1 MANYSALY
9 QNICTYNFSNPY
21 SSRLWSRYKPDNY
34 YETPTGGAAV
44 AAPYTQKQLD
54 ERRKCEILKYTK
66 NSSKMT
72 KNEQFAAAARGT
84 LLPKRGFAIQTDTVT
99 NSNVAGLQQFGN
111 RLICPTPVTRC
122 SLTTD
127 CNVPGRPVALCYDSA
142 VPLYNYV
149 RTYEYKAG
157 EVLQSRIPTTALS
170 APNDLVLVGGDKQI
184 TATWSPPDK
193 DELGTYGGAAI
204 AGYRIAYSTDR
215 STWTSISGTNA
226 ALVPPRV
233 PIAGLGKNDVYA
245 GTTCTITG
253 LSNNR
258 AYYVKIDSV
267 NALNNSSAFPALSS
281 TTTFMVPSKPLN
293 VTAVGDTTSN
303 TVNNADKTS
312 IIMSWSAPFYNG
324 GTPITG
330 YAVDYSSNRHTWF
343 AKPVVLVG
351 PDSAPQTS
359 GLAYDAATGTY
370 SYQFS
375 GSLESATHILTKRT
389 YYVRVSA
396 INLVIAEDALP
407 APHSPII
414 TVNTLTVPSAV
425 TNIYATT
432 GTAKGQITVLWN
444 EPATTGGSPIQ
455 HYTVTYYEE
464 ADTNKISILGG
475 TIIPPQTSLVVSN
488 LSIGTRYIFSVV
500 AHNSVY
506 ESVASTVSA
515 RTNMAPGMPIGLKTA
530 VVNGEIILSF
540 MIDDNGGADIAYY
553 IVSLTTTSP
562 DSADT
567 VIWTQYEYAKS
578 GAGGNASTGR
588 VVLNLM
594 TSSLTSGIALPSTAF
609 STKITYYFRVAAT
622 NTLYV
627 AVPGVSSPASSSV
640 FATIIVAPAPPTN
653 VVLIFDL
660 TGNQISWNA
669 PVDTGGEV
677 ASKIGYIIQYS
688 SSQGEPKVWIWYNT
702 VNNQITTTTITIPT
716 LRPNTNY
723 FFKIYAVNS
732 IGISV
737 PTEVYNATTINAII

>member
-99 NSNVAGLQQFGN
+99 NSNVAGLQQIGN

-127 CNVPGRPVALCYDSA
+127 CNVPGAPIELCYDPT

-157 EVLQSRIPTTALS
+157 EVLRSRIPTTALS
-170 APNDLVLVGGDKQI
+170 APNDLVLVGGNKQI
-184 TATWSPPDK
+184 IATWSPPDK
-193 DELGTYGGAAI
+193 DELNTYGGAAMT
-204 AGYRIAYSTDR
+204 GYRIAYSTDR
-215 STWTSISGTNA
+215 SVWTAISGTNT
-226 ALVPPRV
+226 ALDPPRIPV
-233 PIAGLGKNDVYA
+233 LGTTDVYA
-245 GTTCTITG
+245 STTCTITG

-258 AYYVKIDSV
+258 VYYVKIDSV
-267 NALNNSSAFPALSS
+267 NALNNVSAFPALSS

-293 VTAVGDTTSN
+293 VIAVGDTTSN

-312 IIMSWSAPFYNG
+312 IIISWSAPFSNG

-330 YAVDYSSNRHTWF
+330 YVVEYSSNRHKWF
-343 AKPVVLVG
+343 TKPAVLIG
-351 PDSAPQTS
+351 SDSTPQTS
-359 GLAYDAATGTY
+359 GLTYDAEAGTY

-375 GSLESATHILTKRT
+375 GSLESETHILTKST
-389 YYVRVSA
+389 YYVRMSA
-396 INLVIAEDALP
+396 INLVITEDAIP
-407 APHSPII
+407 APYSLLV
-414 TVNTLTVPSAV
+414 TVNTLTAPSAV
-425 TNIYATT
+425 ANIYATA
-432 GTAKGQITVLWN
+432 GTAKGQITVSWN
-444 EPATTGGSPIQ
+444 DPASTGGSPIQ

-475 TIIPPQTSLVVSN
+475 TTTPPQTSLTVSN

-553 IVSLTTTSP
+553 IVSSTTTSP
-562 DSADT
+562 DSSDG

-578 GAGGNASTGR
+578 GAAGNASTGR

-594 TSSLTSGIALPSTAF
+594 TSTLTSGIALPSTAF

-622 NTLYV
+622 NALYV

-653 VVLIFDL
+653 VVLIFDS
-660 TGNQISWNA
+660 TGNNVSWNA
-669 PVDTGGEV
+669 PVDTGGEL

-702 VNNQITTTTITIPT
+702 VNNLITTTTITIPT

-737 PTEVYNATTINAII
+737 PTEVYNAATINATV